1 MFSTI
6 EDISITTYRL
16 IYTLYKLIGMVLPTD
31 RQVMPQWSTFTFVGE
46 DDKANLTRE
55 LSSTKDK
62 LQRAEEKK
70 AEREELKAH
79 LKRVKET
86 NKIQKTEIEDIRKDL
101 SEHMHE
107 RMMSQ

>member
-1 MFSTI
+1 MST
-6 EDISITTYRL
+6 
-16 IYTLYKLIGMVLPTD
+16 
-31 RQVMPQWSTFTFVGE
+31 
-46 DDKANLTRE
+46 
-55 LSSTKDK
+55 TKDK
-62 LQRAEEKK
+62 LQKAEEKKAEKK